1 VTESVTESTSI
12 SIFVPSRVPDGRIS
26 KMVADVEVMRRDR
39 FGDYGDVADVETVC
53 GDGFGDC
60 GDVADVETVCGDGF
74 GDCGDAADVD
84 NGIFSMMGAL
94 LWECGSSSMRL
105 TTWVEGVF
113 DFFLGPTRSRGFGII
128 APNWEWGPTTRSKST
143 RGLPAKEPGSIEL

>member
-1 VTESVTESTSI
+1 MCPVTESVTESTSI

-39 FGDYGDVADVETVC
+39 FGDY
-53 GDGFGDC
+53 